1 MLSEVFYTVS
11 FKYCSS
17 ILPPGLIAFCWGRF
31 CVTTGGPAEDLF
43 NPIYE
48 GCFDRILKL
57 HRFCSPPPVCL
68 VLVSLLFSNSLTQ
81 PVVVLP
87 NEGESDEE
95 LSARTPV
102 VYLIG
107 SRNNVGM
114 YANTLTSTTIM
125 KDENGTS
132 ITLGRTYS
140 TMFNAK

>member
-1 MLSEVFYTVS
+1 MRGVLIEY
-11 FKYCSS
+11 SS
-17 ILPPGLIAFCWGRF
+17 C
-31 CVTTGGPAEDLF
+31 TGFA
-43 NPIYE
+43 
-48 GCFDRILKL
+48 
-57 HRFCSPPPVCL
+57 PPPLVCL

-114 YANTLTSTTIM
+114 YANTLTSTTTM